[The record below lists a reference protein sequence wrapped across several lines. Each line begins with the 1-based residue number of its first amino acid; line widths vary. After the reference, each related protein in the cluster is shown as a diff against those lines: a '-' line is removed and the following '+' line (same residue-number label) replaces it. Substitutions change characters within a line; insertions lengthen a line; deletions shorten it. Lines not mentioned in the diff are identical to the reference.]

1 MSVTTRLLDNFD
13 FILLLVDFMEIK
25 PWEKTL
31 ADGTLMR
38 HIEGKWQKISS
49 EDRYLMPKIEGQVW
63 LALYQ
68 LLLSPHCLQKYEYT
82 DYNKNRIT
90 KLRAHLNEV
99 VLDQMPHLIQLQRF
113 LEQLSFME
121 PPTVKKQLVLEQVNE
136 ELIEIKKFLLIFL
149 NKRLRNYMIGFNE
162 NIKING
168 MISPKNKRKRF

>member
-1 MSVTTRLLDNFD
+1 MSVTSRLLDNFD
-13 FILLLVDFMEIK
+13 FILLFVDYIELK

-31 ADGTLMR
+31 DDGTLMR
-38 HIEGKWQKISS
+38 HMEGKWQKISI
-49 EDRYLMPKIEGQVW
+49 EDRYLMPKIEGQIW

-82 DYNKNRIT
+82 EYNKNRIT

-121 PPTVKKQLVLEQVNE
+121 PPTVKKQLVLEQVA
-136 ELIEIKKFLLIFL
+136 ELYDRIVRKYQNQWRSIAEKQAKTVL
-149 NKRLRNYMIGFNE
+149 
-162 NIKING
+162 
-168 MISPKNKRKRF
+168 SPTETEARQQAAR

>member
-13 FILLLVDFMEIK
+13 FILLLVDFIEMK

-31 ADGTLMR
+31 SDGMKTFNFRNKDISSSFSGTFMR
-38 HIEGKWQKISS
+38 HIEGKWQKISI
-49 EDRYLMPKIEGQVW
+49 EDRYLIPKIEGQIW

-121 PPTVKKQLVLEQVNE
+121 PPAVKKQLVLEQVNH
-136 ELIEIKKFLLIFL
+136 KL
-149 NKRLRNYMIGFNE
+149 NR
-162 NIKING
+162 
-168 MISPKNKRKRF
+168 

>member
-1 MSVTTRLLDNFD
+1 
-13 FILLLVDFMEIK
+13 MEIK
-25 PWEKTL
+25 PWEKPL
-31 ADGTLMR
+31 DDGTFLR
-38 HIEGKWQKISS
+38 HIEGKWQKISP

-99 VLDQMPHLIQLQRF
+99 VLDQMPHLVQLQRF

-121 PPTVKKQLVLEQVNE
+121 PPTVKKQLVLEQVSE
-136 ELIEIKKFLLIFL
+136 KLIEI
-149 NKRLRNYMIGFNE
+149 
-162 NIKING
+162 
-168 MISPKNKRKRF
+168 

>member
-1 MSVTTRLLDNFD
+1 
-13 FILLLVDFMEIK
+13 MEIK
-25 PWEKTL
+25 PWEKPL
-31 ADGTLMR
+31 DDGTFLR
-38 HIEGKWQKISS
+38 HIEGKWQKISP

-99 VLDQMPHLIQLQRF
+99 VLDQMPHLVQLQRF

-121 PPTVKKQLVLEQVNE
+121 PPTVKKQLVLEQVIE
-136 ELIEIKKFLLIFL
+136 RLIEICKEIFDF
-149 NKRLRNYMIGFNE
+149 RSRNYMIE
-162 NIKING
+162 
-168 MISPKNKRKRF
+168 

>member
-1 MSVTTRLLDNFD
+1 
-13 FILLLVDFMEIK
+13 MEIK

-31 ADGTLMR
+31 QDGTIMR
-38 HIEGKWQKISS
+38 HIEGKWQKIAY
-49 EDRYLMPKIEGQVW
+49 EDRCLMPKIEGQVW

-121 PPTVKKQLVLEQVNE
+121 PPTVKKQLVLEQVKE
-136 ELIEIKKFLLIFL
+136 KFLFKLKLKKIYF
-149 NKRLRNYMIGFNE
+149 RWQNYMIELYE

-168 MISPKNKRKRF
+168 MI